1 VTTLWHEKK
10 GYGGVSLRWGALG
23 VTSGT
28 RKNGAFKIFK
38 NIATLKKP
46 YVVQFKRL
54 ARRREGK
61 RGVYNDDLINCLIK
75 KDKNYTQKLDI
86 DMENDSRV
94 KRRIKSRIRSTRSG
108 SCQEAKNENEKKKIK
123 ESRIESIFIDRQFGA

>member
-1 VTTLWHEKK
+1 
-10 GYGGVSLRWGALG
+10 
-23 VTSGT
+23 
-28 RKNGAFKIFK
+28 
-38 NIATLKKP
+38 
-46 YVVQFKRL
+46 VQFKRL

-108 SCQEAKNENEKKKIK
+108 SCQEAKNENEKKEIK
-123 ESRIESIFIDRQFGA
+123 ESRIKSIFIDRQFGA